1 MNENEIRLDE
11 RERIVREITK
21 FWSDRKAW
29 DENRLA
35 RLLDY
40 LKSRAPPEPK
50 PLTKIDTSKFSE
62 QYRWDNI
69 CEIAYAVNALVDAVN
84 DLTRRFKSQ
93 EPR

>member
-11 RERIVREITK
+11 RERIKQEYER
-21 FWSDRKAW
+21 FRHDH
-29 DENRLA
+29 LA
-35 RLLDY
+35 GEAFY
-40 LKSRAPPEPK
+40 LAIKNSPEPK

-84 DLTRRFKSQ
+84 GLTRRFNSQ